1 MSRKKRFSKH
11 YQAQATPDQLGL
23 LMELHRQAKE
33 LSVVIQFLCTST
45 TGNQSVTY
53 QDNAY
58 TQADVLNLY
67 QDLGSALRDAKKTL
81 GIADQFRLARFQ
93 RQSTVFLMQP
103 TCSRRHCSAN
113 RLQLWPF
120 RPVFTLITGVQDAIT
135 PSVVA

>member
-81 GIADQFRLARFQ
+81 HRCRLPRWNELNATSSLLKFAYGL
-93 RQSTVFLMQP
+93 SDFAV
-103 TCSRRHCSAN
+103 
-113 RLQLWPF
+113 
-120 RPVFTLITGVQDAIT
+120 
-135 PSVVA
+135 